1 MNINFTARHTTIT
14 PEVEEYCKKRIE
26 TIEKLLGYPVEV
38 NIVLSLEKYRNKVE
52 VKIKIKGATINA
64 EEETHEKYRNKV
76 EVKIKIKGA
85 TINAEEETQDM
96 LSSLSVVFDNI
107 ERRIKKEKEKLRKRK
122 RRKNNEI
129 TGLSSTSESQE
140 LEKRV
145 IRSGNFSLKP
155 ILVDEA
161 LMLFESSKE
170 DAFVFR
176 KFSSEKWA
184 VLYRRKDGNIGL
196 IEPE

>member
-26 TIEKLLGYPVEV
+26 TIEKLLGYPIEV
-38 NIVLSLEKYRNKVE
+38 NIVLSL
-52 VKIKIKGATINA
+52 
-64 EEETHEKYRNKV
+64 EKYRNKV

-96 LSSLSVVFDNI
+96 LSSLSVVFDNL
-107 ERRIKKEKEKLRKRK
+107 ERRIKKGKEKLRKRK
-122 RRKNNEI
+122 RRKDNEI
-129 TGLSSTSESQE
+129 TGLSSTPESQE